1 MNGFYLK
8 IVTPQRAA
16 FDGEAERLVVR
27 TREGDTAILPRH
39 AEYAAEVAAGTARVT
54 ADGQTRQAETGPGVL
69 TVTHEGTTLL
79 CERFEWK

>member
-1 MNGFYLK
+1 M
-8 IVTPQRAA
+8 
-16 FDGEAERLVVR
+16 VR

-39 AEYAAEVAAGTARVT
+39 AEYAAEVAAGIARVT

>member
-1 MNGFYLK
+1 MNGFHLK
-8 IVTPQRAA
+8 IVTPQR
-16 FDGEAERLVVR
+16 
-27 TREGDTAILPRH
+27 T
-39 AEYAAEVAAGTARVT
+39 AAGIARVT

>member
-16 FDGEAERLVVR
+16 FDGEAERLVR

-79 CERFEWK
+79 CECFEWK

>member
-1 MNGFYLK
+1 MNGFHLK
-8 IVTPQRAA
+8 IVTPQCAA
-16 FDGEAERLVVR
+16 FDGDVERLGLR

-39 AEYAAEVAAGTARVT
+39 AEYAAEVVAGNARVT

-69 TVTHEGTTLL
+69 TVTREGTTLL

>member
-1 MNGFYLK
+1 MNGFHLK

-39 AEYAAEVAAGTARVT
+39 AEVAAGTARVT

>member
-1 MNGFYLK
+1 MNGFHLK

-39 AEYAAEVAAGTARVT
+39 AEYAAEVAAGTA
-54 ADGQTRQAETGPGVL
+54 L
-69 TVTHEGTTLL
+69 SLIHI
-79 CERFEWK
+79 

>member
-1 MNGFYLK
+1 MNGFHLK

-16 FDGEAERLVVR
+16 FDGDAERLVLR

-39 AEYAAEVAAGTARVT
+39 AEYAVEVVAGTARVT
-54 ADGQTRQAETGPGVL
+54 ADGQTRLAETGPGVL
-69 TVTHEGTTLL
+69 TVTREGTALL

>member
-1 MNGFYLK
+1 MSKL
-8 IVTPQRAA
+8 A
-16 FDGEAERLVVR
+16 VVYW
-27 TREGDTAILPRH
+27 TGTGNTEQM
-39 AEYAAEVAAGTARVT
+39 AAEVAAGTARVT